1 MTGEAL
7 MKVNIFTG
15 ISAVWGMDLT
25 HAELEII
32 SNTQKGCVVFFSNW
46 KGERSVM

>member
-1 MTGEAL
+1 

-32 SNTQKGCVVFFSNW
+32 SNTQKGCVFFFSNW